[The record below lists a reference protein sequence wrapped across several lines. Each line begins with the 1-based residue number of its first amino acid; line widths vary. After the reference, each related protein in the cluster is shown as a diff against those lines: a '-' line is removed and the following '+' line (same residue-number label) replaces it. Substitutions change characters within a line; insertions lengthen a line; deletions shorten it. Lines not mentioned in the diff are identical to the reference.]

1 MLLAR
6 FSKAPQT
13 MSSNKD
19 RTKQIEKLLQ
29 QFEDAGA
36 DKRPKVD
43 KVKITRKRARVMHQG
58 SERSERSNQIEGA
71 TNLLSLADELEAFI
85 QSVVP
90 GSVSVNKYGGRLFT
104 LKPEEKEGQFCGV
117 FIYKAH
123 VQISFSKGAHITD
136 EKNILLGDGKLRR
149 HVNFNSIDDVDDSD
163 LSKLLVEA
171 SKI

>member
-90 GSVSVNKYGGRLFT
+90 GSVSVNSKARGKRRAVLW
-104 LKPEEKEGQFCGV
+104 C
-117 FIYKAH
+117 IYLQSAC
-123 VQISFSKGAHITD
+123 S
-136 EKNILLGDGKLRR
+136 NILQQRR
-149 HVNFNSIDDVDDSD
+149 THHR
-163 LSKLLVEA
+163 
-171 SKI
+171 